1 MLIVFIRGIIVYG
14 LVTFA
19 TRIMGKRQL
28 GELSPSELVITI
40 LISNIATLSMEDP
53 SISMITGIVPI
64 LTLVCVDVLVSY
76 AALKSRRFR
85 HIISGRPKIIISNGV
100 IDQKVLAELRFTVD
114 DVCASLRSSG
124 IFDITQVQY
133 AVVETTGTISVL
145 QKADELPLTPKSLDA
160 RQPEEDPPQVLISDG
175 DLIQSSETRMFISE
189 EELRRELK
197 RKHLEPKDVLICLA
211 YSDKR
216 LKIIAK
222 EKGYR
227 KN

>member
-1 MLIVFIRGIIVYG
+1 MLIVFIRGIIVYA

-53 SISMITGIVPI
+53 ELPMITGIIPI
-64 LTLVCVDVLVSY
+64 LTLVCVDVLTSY

-85 HIISGRPKIIISNGV
+85 HIVSGRPKIIISNGV

-124 IFDITQVQY
+124 IFDVTQVQY

-145 QKADELPLTPKSLDA
+145 QKADELPLTPKTLA
-160 RQPEEDPPQVLISDG
+160 QPEPNGDPPQVLISDG
-175 DLIQSSETRMFISE
+175 DMVKSSETRVFISD

-197 RKHLEPKDVLICLA
+197 RKHLEPKDVLLCLA
-211 YSDKR
+211 YSDKS

-222 EKGYR
+222 EKDYR
-227 KN
+227 KK